1 VPNIILSHI
10 LLPVQN
16 TLLAMTFQFGSII
29 RNLPRVSYVKAID
42 WWILTGMTFI
52 FASLVELAAIGY
64 KMRNEGRTTV
74 RLKEITKRKK
84 ASQFTSLIN

>member
-1 VPNIILSHI
+1 
-10 LLPVQN
+10 
-16 TLLAMTFQFGSII
+16 
-29 RNLPRVSYVKAID
+29 VKAID

-84 ASQFTSLIN
+84 ASQYTSLIN